1 MFKAVKPEVS
11 SFVSYITENVTVFM
25 SFVTLWFI
33 RILRNNY
40 VFRMEENS
48 GQ

>member
-1 MFKAVKPEVS
+1 MFKAAKLEVS
-11 SFVSYITENVTVFM
+11 SFVSCIAENVRVSM

-33 RILRNNY
+33 WVLGNNY
-40 VFRMEENS
+40 VFRKEENS